1 MYNKKE
7 FLQSVMNIIFYG
19 KNVKMTESMQSFIS
33 TKAAS
38 LSTLLRRPSDASM
51 KVTAVVEKDGQIAD
65 ISVTA
70 DGRQFTASAKRRS
83 FYDAFTAAVEKL
95 KRQLASSGD
104 RSITALREKGE
115 EDAAEDAP
123 LGYGDEE
130 EMCGEDEYEDEIPG
144 GEEEFGEW
152 EDDDEPS
159 GPVCRFWF
167 EDEASKERSCLV
179 IGIDLD
185 DAAWLRDAYEK
196 WKEFCSIMGISE
208 KCLRDVQVEG
218 AEEGRADA
226 RSLL

>member
-1 MYNKKE
+1 
-7 FLQSVMNIIFYG
+7 MNIIFYG

-65 ISVTA
+65 IYVTA
-70 DGRQFTASAKRRS
+70 EGRQFTASAKRRS

-104 RSITALREKGE
+104 RSITAFRERDGE
-115 EDAAEDAP
+115 EDATEDAP

-144 GEEEFGEW
+144 DEEECGEW
-152 EDDDEPS
+152 EGEDEPS

>member
-1 MYNKKE
+1 
-7 FLQSVMNIIFYG
+7 
-19 KNVKMTESMQSFIS
+19 
-33 TKAAS
+33 
-38 LSTLLRRPSDASM
+38 M

-65 ISVTA
+65 ISLTA

-104 RSITALREKGE
+104 RSITALRERDDE
-115 EDAAEDAP
+115 EDTTEDAP

-130 EMCGEDEYEDEIPG
+130 EMCREDEHEDEIPG
-144 GEEEFGEW
+144 GEEESGEW
-152 EDDDEPS
+152 DGDDEPS